1 MVKGDR
7 IFMIVQGESSIVGVV
22 RNGAVQT
29 VISEQ
34 RADGE
39 ERKQSNRV
47 PCLCASA
54 SFAE

>member
-1 MVKGDR
+1 MMGKGDG

-22 RNGAVQT
+22 RNGAGQNMA
-29 VISEQ
+29 SEQ

-39 ERKQSNRV
+39 ERKQSNWV

-54 SFAE
+54 SIA